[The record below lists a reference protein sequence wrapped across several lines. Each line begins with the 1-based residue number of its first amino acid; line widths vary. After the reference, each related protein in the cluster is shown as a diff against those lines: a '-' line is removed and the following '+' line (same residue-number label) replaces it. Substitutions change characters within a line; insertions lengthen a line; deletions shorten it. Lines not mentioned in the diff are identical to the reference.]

1 MKPYR
6 LDRTAFSAQTV
17 EEASNKYGY
26 WKNQSYTERLRA
38 SFYLN
43 SVAYNF
49 DINNPPRLD
58 RTAFKASRMDDIEK
72 ISDKKE

>member
-6 LDRTAFSAQTV
+6 LDKTAFRAQTAA
-17 EEASNKYGY
+17 EASDNYNY
-26 WKNQSYTERLRA
+26 WKKQSYAERLRA

-58 RTAFKASRMDDIEK
+58 RTVFKTRHRS
-72 ISDKKE
+72 

>member
-26 WKNQSYTERLRA
+26 WKNQSHTERLRA

-49 DINNPPRLD
+49 DIHNPPRLD
-58 RTAFKASRMDDIEK
+58 RTVFKTRHR
-72 ISDKKE
+72 